1 MCAFE
6 DRVIEYCMKSC
17 EGKTYIEKLNSMD
30 ETLRKWV
37 ALDLH
42 DITKASIWSILYSW
56 GKGRSEPLA
65 MQKEAIA
72 EYFGTPSDELFP
84 KDMKC

>member
-6 DRVIEYCMKSC
+6 DRVKEYCMKSGN
-17 EGKTYIEKLNSMD
+17 GKTYVEKMNSMD
-30 ETLRKWV
+30 ETLRKYV
-37 ALDLH
+37 ALDLQE
-42 DITKASIWSILYSW
+42 ITKASIWTILYSW

-72 EYFGTPSDELFP
+72 QYFGSTSEELFP
-84 KDMKC
+84 KYMKC